1 MLFRNRAKSQI
12 TSALS
17 STGFRSKSSPREK
30 PPTRKENFLK
40 LNCKMSFSPDI
51 RHTDLE
57 VLSNSKGKRFRKFSY
72 EMEMIPWGASPQ
84 LVL

>member
-1 MLFRNRAKSQI
+1 MLFRNGAKSQI

-30 PPTRKENFLK
+30 PPTRKENLLT
-40 LNCKMSFSPDI
+40 LNCKMSFSPDVQ
-51 RHTDLE
+51 HTDLE
-57 VLSNSKGKRFRKFSY
+57 VLSNSKGKRFKTFSY

-84 LVL
+84 FGL